1 MFPGFAVAVS
11 GLKPKQKYS
20 MKMEMVL
27 AENHRFKF
35 LNCQWI
41 AVGSADPQPPSIM
54 CVHPDSPNSG
64 SYWMRQG
71 VSFRKTKI
79 TNNKDNP
86 KGNVSSVCM
95 LQSHLH
101 TCGMISACKCEYTR
115 KKC

>member
-1 MFPGFAVAVS
+1 MCFMILIRAQPTYTPPYSLVCRRMFPGLAVTVS
-11 GLKPKQKYS
+11 GLKPKHKYT

-27 AENHRFKF
+27 ADKHRFKF

-41 AVGSADPQPPSIM
+41 AVGSADPQPPTIT

-64 SYWMRQG
+64 GYWMRQG

-86 KGNVSSVCM
+86 KGNVSC
-95 LQSHLH
+95 
-101 TCGMISACKCEYTR
+101 I
-115 KKC
+115 